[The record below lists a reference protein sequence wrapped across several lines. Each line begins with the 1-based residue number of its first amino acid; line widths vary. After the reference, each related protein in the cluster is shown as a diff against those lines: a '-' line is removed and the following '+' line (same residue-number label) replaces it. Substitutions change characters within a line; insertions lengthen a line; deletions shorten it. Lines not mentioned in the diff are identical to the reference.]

1 MAVTPTPS
9 RSRVT
14 RRDLQVALGL
24 LWLFDAALQAQPFMF
39 TRGLATQVMAAAAQ
53 GQPGFVAEPGQWAST
68 VVGAHP
74 LAWNL
79 PIVAIQ
85 LLIGV
90 GLLVP
95 RTARL
100 ALAASI
106 VWALG
111 IWYFGEGLSGLASGN
126 ASLITGAPGS
136 ALLYAVLATAAWP
149 RVDGSCEDPARW
161 LRFAWA
167 ALWVGGALLET
178 LPSQSSGHGALAV
191 TLLAEAQA
199 LIGIGV
205 LSRATRTAA
214 VAAGLVLALAFWVLG
229 QHAGGLFTGQATDP
243 NSGLVIALMAIV
255 LLAGQP
261 RLRTEI

>member
-1 MAVTPTPS
+1 MPGTQTPS

-14 RRDLQVALGL
+14 RRDLQIALGL
-24 LWLFDAALQAQPFMF
+24 LWLLDAALQAQPFMF
-39 TRGLATQVMAAAAQ
+39 TRAFATQVIAASAQ
-53 GQPGFVAEPGQWAST
+53 GQPGFVAEPGQWASS
-68 VVGAHP
+68 VVAAHP
-74 LAWNL
+74 LAWNV

-106 VWALG
+106 AWALG
-111 IWYFGEGLSGLASGN
+111 IWYFGEGLAGVASGH

-136 ALLYAVLATAAWP
+136 ALLYAVLAGAAWP
-149 RVDGSCEDPARW
+149 LGDASREDPAPW

-167 ALWVGGALLET
+167 ALWLGGALLEV

-205 LSRATRTAA
+205 LSRVTRTAA
-214 VAAGLVLALAFWVLG
+214 VAGGLALALAFWVLG

-243 NSGLVIALMAIV
+243 NSGLVIALMALA

-261 RLRTEI
+261 ALRARS